1 MRVLSRCTSRFLC
14 FFLSGIPF
22 KNSISLLSVW
32 KHKQTTVFILV
43 LLIYILQV
51 TNWDANKRVDT
62 EKENLVSPTPFTQRT
77 GQAPFTGFAV
87 SNLQSF
93 EFDVENY
100 LGSAY
105 WEATKFLDRLQQ
117 VS

>member
-1 MRVLSRCTSRFLC
+1 MFL
-14 FFLSGIPF
+14 L
-22 KNSISLLSVW
+22 KHNS
-32 KHKQTTVFILV
+32 
-43 LLIYILQV
+43 QV
-51 TNWDANKRVDT
+51 TDWDANKRADT
-62 EKENLVSPTPFTQRT
+62 APFAQRT
-77 GQAPFTGFAV
+77 GEAPFTGFAV

>member
-1 MRVLSRCTSRFLC
+1 M
-14 FFLSGIPF
+14 
-22 KNSISLLSVW
+22 
-32 KHKQTTVFILV
+32 
-43 LLIYILQV
+43 QV
-51 TNWDANKRVDT
+51 SEWDANRRADIAN
-62 EKENLVSPTPFTQRT
+62 ENLVSPAPLTQRT

>member
-1 MRVLSRCTSRFLC
+1 M
-14 FFLSGIPF
+14 
-22 KNSISLLSVW
+22 W

-51 TNWDANKRVDT
+51 TDWDANKRADT
-62 EKENLVSPTPFTQRT
+62 EKENLVSPAPFTQRT

>member
-1 MRVLSRCTSRFLC
+1 M
-14 FFLSGIPF
+14 
-22 KNSISLLSVW
+22 
-32 KHKQTTVFILV
+32 
-43 LLIYILQV
+43 QV
-51 TNWDANKRVDT
+51 SEWDANRRADIAN
-62 EKENLVSPTPFTQRT
+62 ENLVSPAPFTQRT
-77 GQAPFTGFAV
+77 DQAPFTGFAV
-87 SNLQSF
+87 PNLQSF